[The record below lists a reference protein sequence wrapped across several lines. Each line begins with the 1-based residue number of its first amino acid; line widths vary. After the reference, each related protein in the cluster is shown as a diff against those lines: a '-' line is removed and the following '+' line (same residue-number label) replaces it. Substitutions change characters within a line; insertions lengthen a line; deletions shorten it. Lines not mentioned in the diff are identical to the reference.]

1 MHTRETQSTLKREN
15 EKYSLAK
22 MREQDSIQVICRL
35 LLHFLK
41 ILVDVLH
48 RQDLQTLGYVRFVR
62 LSNLGHTPSATESH
76 YSGFMTFTST

>member
-22 MREQDSIQVICRL
+22 MREQDSIQVIYRL

-62 LSNLGHTPSATESH
+62 LSNLSRTPSATEEVIIPVL
-76 YSGFMTFTST
+76 

>member
-22 MREQDSIQVICRL
+22 MREQDSIQVIYRL

-62 LSNLGHTPSATESH
+62 LSNLSRTPSATEEVIIQVL
-76 YSGFMTFTST
+76 